1 MKMISALL
9 LALVL
14 CMLCAAGT
22 WAAEQGARALI
33 VEDGAPLAI
42 IAIHPDADEIA
53 REAADDLQTHIRIA
67 SGAELPIIEAT
78 DVGALPADK
87 IHLVVGPGL
96 AQQLGIDAAQ
106 LEPEEYVVETVEG
119 NIVFVGHDQP
129 GKSSPTSTASGS
141 PATVWAVGWFLDHQ
155 MGVRWLWPGEAG
167 TYVPEQRTIVAPDLH
182 VREQP
187 ALAQRK
193 LRTQLH
199 GEPSQENCRL
209 LTDEQRLQLYG
220 ELAQWKRHHQMGRR
234 STFDFGHAFGKWWS
248 TYSEEHPDWFAKPPA
263 GTAPRTGNRTK
274 LCVSNPEVAAQIIEE
289 WQAAGSPDNWNVCP
303 NDGSQFCTCDN
314 CRAMDSPPDQD
325 PEAIWKG
332 QGNLTER
339 FVTFWNSL
347 IDTMRE
353 TNPNATISSYAYSC
367 YRQPS
372 EETELNP
379 GIVLGIVHTYHAY
392 DEWQRWSD
400 AGAKLFLRPNW
411 WHIGG
416 PAPHI
421 PLHAQGE
428 YFLFAREHSM
438 VGLDF
443 DSMLGFW
450 GTQGPLYYVIARL
463 ASRDGLTVD
472 DAIDEYCSAF
482 GSAAPA
488 VKEYLSYWEDF
499 TDRASYAVPA
509 GGVVSVNPDGLYE
522 QTCRKYEMNIH
533 PIASSWPIL
542 PALYDDE
549 VLGGAD
555 AILARAE
562 AAVAEDRP
570 DVQARV
576 QFLRDGFRHLQLTRD
591 TVALSDPRFRPEGA
605 TEEDFRASAEALQ
618 ELRMEI
624 GMSHAVWGEIAN
636 NYEVRH
642 KFGTGLTRAGWIET
656 EGL

>member
-1 MKMISALL
+1 MKMLSALM

-14 CMLCAAGT
+14 CTLCAAGA
-22 WAAEQGARALI
+22 WAAEQTI
-33 VEDGAPLAI
+33 VEDGTPLAI

-53 REAADDLQTHIRIA
+53 REAADDLQTHIRMA
-67 SGAELPIIEAT
+67 SGAEMPIIEAT

-87 IHLVVGPGL
+87 IHLVVGSGL
-96 AQQLGIDAAQ
+96 AEQLGIDAAE
-106 LEPEEYVVETVEG
+106 LEPEEYVVETVER
-119 NIVFVGHDQP
+119 NIVFVGHDLGRDGNP
-129 GKSSPTSTASGS
+129 ASKVRKST
-141 PATVWAVGWFLDHQ
+141 ATVWAVGWFLDHQ
-155 MGVRWLWPGEAG
+155 MGVRWLWPGEGG

-187 ALAQRK
+187 TLQQRK
-193 LRTQLH
+193 LRTQVH

-209 LTDEQRLQLYG
+209 LTDEQR
-220 ELAQWKRHHQMGRR
+220 AQIVAETTRWKHRHQMGSR
-234 STFDFGHAFGKWWS
+234 STFGFGHAFGQWWED
-248 TYSEEHPDWFAKPPA
+248 YSEEHPDWFAKPPA
-263 GTAPRTGNRTK
+263 GMEPRTGNRTK

-325 PEAIWKG
+325 PEAIWTNG
-332 QGNLTER
+332 GDLSAR
-339 FVTFWNSL
+339 FLTFWNSL
-347 IDTMRE
+347 ITTMRE
-353 TNPNATISSYAYSC
+353 TNQNATISSYAYSC
-367 YRQPS
+367 YRNAPPGM
-372 EETELNP
+372 TVND

-392 DEWQRWSD
+392 DEWQAWSD

-411 WHIGG
+411 WHTGG

-421 PLHAQGE
+421 PLHVQGE

-438 VGLDF
+438 IGFDF

-463 ASRDGLTVD
+463 ATRDGLTVD

-482 GSAAPA
+482 GSATPA
-488 VKEYLSYWEDF
+488 VKEYLAYWEDF
-499 TDRASYAVPA
+499 ANRAAYAVAA

-549 VLGGAD
+549 VLGAAE
-555 AILARAE
+555 AILERAE
-562 AAVAEDRP
+562 AAVAEDGP
-570 DVQARV
+570 DFQARV
-576 QFLRDGFRHLQLTRD
+576 QFLRDGFDHLRLTRD

-618 ELRMEI
+618 EMRADVTLR
-624 GMSHAVWGEIAN
+624 HVLWGEATN
-636 NYEVRH
+636 NYEVR
-642 KFGTGLTRAGWIET
+642 KRAGTGLTAAGWVET